1 MSEPIEAFRAAPG
14 EYFLAAETVSVGD
27 RFKVRDAV
35 YEVTSEPT
43 RWGISWVADVT
54 VIEGL
59 KPGSVFRAM
68 LHTGRKVE
76 G

>member
-1 MSEPIEAFRAAPG
+1 MPEPIEAFRAKPG

-27 RFKVRDAV
+27 RFKVHDAI
-35 YEVTSEPT
+35 YEITTEPSK
-43 RWGISWVADVT
+43 WGAAWVADVT

-59 KPGSVFRAM
+59 KPGSMFRAM
-68 LHTGRKVE
+68 LHTGRKVD

>member
-1 MSEPIEAFRAAPG
+1 MSEPIEAVRAKPG
-14 EYFLAAETVSVGD
+14 EFFLAAETVAVGD
-27 RFKVRDAV
+27 RFKVHDAI

-43 RWGISWVADVT
+43 KWGISWVADVT